1 MGKFD
6 LKDILNER
14 SKVNDMQSTDE
25 IKIDGEVELIDI
37 YKMIPSKDNHYSVKE
52 IDDLVATIPMAGI
65 LQPLLLNESDEEEDM
80 YEIVAGHRRRTACI
94 YLVEQKGMKQY
105 RYVPAIIKPKKSQT
119 LQKLALIVANRFRD
133 KSDWE
138 RMMEVVELKSIF
150 NEILENRK
158 LDKQTQKMLKELL
171 EIQTDEDMKL
181 RDFMAKSLNISAT
194 QVARYEKIH
203 NSLSEVFMTAFQAK
217 NISISIAYELATL
230 SPEWQEKA
238 EGIYNDLGYMNL
250 QSVEML
256 KMQEKASK
264 PIPGQM
270 TIEEQEEKETEE
282 QKEPEQDIK
291 HFVDGVLNSDNGY
304 GWYRHKIVHEFLATR
319 YEDSKIRQA
328 VSINVHGS
336 WMMVERKENVTVFCG
351 ADGKPTFDVENS
363 RLEKEYQEMLDAEKN
378 QTLEEPRPV
387 YKDVPCYS
395 CLHYADCDKKSAA
408 VSECDQYKNKAEA
421 EKTEE
426 QRYSE
431 EQDKIDRETR
441 KKMHELA
448 EKKFEKLP
456 PVEQERSNEPKVIT
470 LSIRQFAELEYKERN
485 FLLVMQ
491 QDYRKDDKLIL
502 KELVRGQESGKALT
516 ATVGYVMQEH
526 TGIEDKYC
534 ILGLKNIYGGINDRA
549 GIRED

>member
-14 SKVNDMQSTDE
+14 SKVNDMQSTEE

-105 RYVPAIIKPKKSQT
+105 RYVPAIVKPKKSQT

-203 NSLSEVFMTAFQAK
+203 NSLSDVFMTAFQTK

-238 EGIYNDLGYMNL
+238 ENIYNDLGYMNL

-270 TIEEQEEKETEE
+270 TITEQTEE
-282 QKEPEQDIK
+282 SQNEESKKEHQTIPKTEVQ
-291 HFVDGVLNSDNGY
+291 
-304 GWYRHKIVHEFLATR
+304 
-319 YEDSKIRQA
+319 
-328 VSINVHGS
+328 
-336 WMMVERKENVTVFCG
+336 
-351 ADGKPTFDVENS
+351 
-363 RLEKEYQEMLDAEKN
+363 

-408 VSECDQYKNKAEA
+408 VSECDKYTNKAEA

-431 EQDKIDRETR
+431 EQDRIDRETK
-441 KKMHELA
+441 KKMQELA

-456 PVEQERSNEPKVIT
+456 PVEQERSDEPKVIT

-485 FLLVMQ
+485 FLLVVQ

-502 KELVRGQESGKALT
+502 KELVRGQESGKTLT

-534 ILGLKNIYGGINDRA
+534 ILGLKNIFGGINDRA